1 MVRTKWCPRPFVDH
15 FDTTVARLSSQSN
28 ENVSNNSTFKFPK
41 RTKLKA
47 RRRFTGQQEP
57 RNSLK
62 SPQTIETLSRS
73 LPSHYETKKLSPRI
87 GNRHKRQKSLHRVFA
102 KVQVNN
108 AS

>member
-15 FDTTVARLSSQSN
+15 FGTTVARLSSQSN
-28 ENVSNNSTFKFPK
+28 ENVPKNSTFKFPK

-47 RRRFTGQQEP
+47 RRRFTGRQES

-62 SPQTIETLSRS
+62 SPPTTDSLSRN
-73 LPSHYETKKLSPRI
+73 LPSHYETNKLSPRL